1 MGANRR
7 NMVNLSFARFRGHRN
22 LGLTYTEEEMSG
34 GGTPYPEEFR
44 QKIVELHETG
54 RSIAELADEW

>member
-1 MGANRR
+1 
-7 NMVNLSFARFRGHRN
+7 MVNLSFARFRGHRN